1 MNKETNNNWKIYML
15 TIICFVVGTTQ
26 FSIVGMLDKI
36 AESVGVSVS
45 TAGQLVTVYS
55 LSNAIGTPLVVV
67 AISKMN
73 QRKQL
78 LLALA
83 IILLGISCM
92 LVLPGF
98 TSLMTA
104 RVILGIGSGVFVVNA
119 YGMARKLAA
128 PGRQGSAMSN
138 VAMGFSSSLV
148 FGVPL
153 GRMVAG
159 AYGWKAIFWIIAVI
173 CLFALL
179 VIKQSIPAL
188 EGDVSV
194 PINKRFALL
203 KNPRIAFM
211 LSVTVFVFICFS
223 IIDTYIT
230 PFLTAAMPMMKDKIS
245 IVLMILGVGSLIGS
259 KAGGFLADRIG
270 INRTIFSAIAIQ
282 IITLVLVSLLGIGW
296 SMGTIILLM
305 IWEIACWTFGPTQ
318 NFNLVSLAP
327 EVSSIAL
334 SLNSTFVQIG
344 FSLGAVIGGI
354 VVGGWSV
361 MSITWI
367 SAIAAVIA
375 IFAFSFARSLSST
388 DDEAS
393 KEEQFMEEEYEM

>member
-1 MNKETNNNWKIYML
+1 MDKAKNNNWKIYIL

-55 LSNAIGTPLVVV
+55 LSNAICTPLVVV

-78 LLALA
+78 LLALT
-83 IILLGISCM
+83 IILIGIVGM

-98 TSLMTA
+98 GFLMFS
-104 RVILGIGSGVFVVNA
+104 RIILGIGAGVFVVNA
-119 YGMARKLAA
+119 YGMATKLAA

-179 VIKQSIPAL
+179 VIKRSIPAL
-188 EGDVSV
+188 EGDASV
-194 PINKRFALL
+194 PLTKRFALL
-203 KNPRIAFM
+203 KNPKIAFM
-211 LSVTVFVFICFS
+211 LSVTVFVFIGFS

-230 PFLTAAMPMMKDKIS
+230 PFLTAAMPMMEDKIS
-245 IVLMILGVGSLIGS
+245 IVLMILGIGSLIGS
-259 KAGGFLADRIG
+259 KTGGFLADRIG
-270 INRTIFSAIAIQ
+270 INRTILSAITIQ
-282 IITLVLVSLLGIGW
+282 IIALVLVSLLGLGW

-327 EVSSIAL
+327 EVSSVAL
-334 SLNSTFVQIG
+334 SLNGTFVQIG
-344 FSLGAVIGGI
+344 FSIGAGIGGI

-367 SAIAAVIA
+367 SAAAAVIA
-375 IFAFSFARSLSST
+375 VLVFSFARSLSSP
-388 DDEAS
+388 DDEVS
-393 KEEQFMEEEYEM
+393 REVLNVE